1 MRITFVQPAMGRGRH
16 KYVRSWQMQPLSI
29 AALAGAT
36 PAEHEVAFFDDRLEP
51 IAFDRPTDL
60 AAITVET
67 YTARRAYQIAREYR
81 RRGVPV
87 VMGGYHA
94 TLVPD
99 EVAGE
104 ADAVVLSDGEASWP
118 GLLADL
124 RRGALR
130 KRYDGRS
137 SPGPVAVAPRREIF
151 SGKPYLPLG
160 LVESGRGCRFS
171 CDFCAVTAFSRATY
185 RARPVKDVA
194 RELEA
199 AGHRQ
204 VFIVDDNLTAD
215 IERTKALLRELV
227 PLRLRWVGQA
237 SIHVAEDPELL
248 DLLEKSGCA
257 VLLVGFE
264 SIDRDCLRAMNKAF
278 NRGADALE
286 VAVRR
291 LRDKGVKL
299 YATFVFGYDT
309 DAPDVFERT
318 LDFAMQQRFFV
329 AAFNALQPFPG
340 TPLYR
345 RLEQEGRLVYDRW
358 WLEPGYRFG
367 TVAYR
372 PRTMEPEA
380 LYVTLMEMRR
390 RFFSFRSIAW
400 RGLDLQANA
409 RGLGS
414 AGLHLLVNHLLRRE
428 LDEKWRMPL
437 GDVTED
443 LPASTVPSVRARPA
457 GGA

>member
-1 MRITFVQPAMGRGRH
+1 MHITFIQPSMGRDGH

-36 PAEHEVAFFDDRLEP
+36 PADHEVAFFDDRLEP
-51 IAFDRPTDL
+51 IDFERPTDL
-60 AAITVET
+60 AAITIET
-67 YTARRAYQIAREYR
+67 YTSRRAYQIAREYR
-81 RRGVPV
+81 RRGIPV

-104 ADAVVLSDGEASWP
+104 ADAIVQSDGEAVWP
-118 GLLADL
+118 ELLADL

-130 KRYDGRS
+130 KRYDGRVS
-137 SPGPVAVAPRREIF
+137 LGPVTVTPRREIF
-151 SGKPYLPLG
+151 SGKRYLPLG
-160 LVESGRGCRFS
+160 LVEFGRGCRYS

-194 RELEA
+194 CEVEA
-199 AGHRQ
+199 AGHKR

-215 IERTKALLRELV
+215 LEQTKALLRELI
-227 PLRLRWVGQA
+227 PLKVQWVSQA
-237 SIHVAEDPELL
+237 SIHAAQDPELL

-257 VLLVGFE
+257 MLLVGFE
-264 SIDRDCLRAMNKAF
+264 SIDRDCLRAMNKTF
-278 NRGADALE
+278 NRGWGELE
-286 VAVRR
+286 VAIRR

-309 DAPDVFERT
+309 DPPDIFERT
-318 LDFAMQQRFFV
+318 FDFAMQQKFFV
-329 AAFNALQPFPG
+329 AAFNHLQPFPG

-372 PRTMEPEA
+372 PRNMEPEA
-380 LYVTLMEMRR
+380 LYARLMDLRR
-390 RFFSFRSIAW
+390 RFFSYVNIAW
-400 RGLDLQANA
+400 RGLDLKANSN
-409 RGLGS
+409 GLGS
-414 AGLHLLVNHLLRRE
+414 AGLHLFVNHLLRRE
-428 LDEKWRMPL
+428 LNEKWRTPL
-437 GDVTED
+437 GDVSQD
-443 LPASTVPSVRARPA
+443 LPMSPGPSGQARPA
-457 GGA
+457 EHA

>member
-1 MRITFVQPAMGRGRH
+1 MRITFVQPAMGRDGH

-36 PAEHEVAFFDDRLEP
+36 PPDHEVAFFDDRLEP
-51 IAFDRPTDL
+51 IDYDRAADL
-60 AAITVET
+60 AAITIET

-104 ADAVVLSDGEASWP
+104 ADAVVLSDGEAVWP
-118 GLLADL
+118 GLLADV
-124 RRGALR
+124 RRGGLR
-130 KRYDGRS
+130 KQYDGRS
-137 SPGPVAVAPRREIF
+137 STGPLVVAPRRGIF

-194 RELEA
+194 REIEA
-199 AGHRQ
+199 TGHRR

-215 IERTKALLRELV
+215 LEQTKALLRELV
-227 PLRLRWVGQA
+227 PLKVQWVGQA
-237 SIHVAEDPELL
+237 SIHVAEDPEVL

-278 NRGADALE
+278 NRGPGGFE
-286 VAVRR
+286 VAIRR

-309 DAPDVFERT
+309 DPPDVFERT
-318 LDFAMQQRFFV
+318 FDFAMQQRFFV

-345 RLEQEGRLVYDRW
+345 RLEQEGRLLYDRW

-372 PRTMEPEA
+372 PRNTEPEA
-380 LYVTLMEMRR
+380 LYAALMDMRR
-390 RFFSFRSIAW
+390 RFFSYRGIVW
-400 RGLDLQANA
+400 RGLDLEANA
-409 RGLGS
+409 RSLGS

-428 LDEKWRMPL
+428 LDEKWRTPL
-437 GDVTED
+437 GDLTEE
-443 LPASTVPSVRARPA
+443 LPASTAPSARARP
-457 GGA
+457 